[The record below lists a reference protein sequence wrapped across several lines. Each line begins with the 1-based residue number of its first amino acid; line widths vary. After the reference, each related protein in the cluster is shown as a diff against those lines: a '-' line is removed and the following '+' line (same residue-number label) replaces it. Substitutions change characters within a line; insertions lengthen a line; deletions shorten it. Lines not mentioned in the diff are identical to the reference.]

1 MRDGMTPF
9 TSAPPPTLHTM
20 LWSEHAPLRTFD
32 TLEEVVDECVIPA
45 LIDEGLDPEDYNPV
59 GIALSVSEKVNGKWI
74 AQTILLPDA
83 KWRHLLPEDPVKRLV
98 EYARIAEQTIA
109 RAEKNGDTDEAEM
122 ADLVEKRGR
131 AASAAFVAGA
141 PVETIAKR
149 MHRESYR
156 VYDWIKDVNDGRL
169 PPRR

>member
-1 MRDGMTPF
+1 MSG
-9 TSAPPPTLHTM
+9 PPPTLHTM
-20 LWSEHAPLRTFD
+20 LWSERSPLRSFD

-45 LIDEGLDPEDYNPV
+45 LIDEGLNPEDYNPV
-59 GIALSVSEKVNGKWI
+59 GIALSVSEKINGRWV
-74 AQTILLPDA
+74 AQTILLRDA
-83 KWRHLLPEDPVKRLV
+83 KWSHLLPEDPVKRLV
-98 EYARIAEQTIA
+98 EYARIAEQAIA
-109 RAEKNGDTDEAEM
+109 RAEKYGDADAAEM
-122 ADLVEKRGR
+122 TDLEMRRGR

-169 PPRR
+169 PPRA